1 MNKPPQALN
10 QITVVSVRNISSQIT
25 IGVVLP
31 LISLKDNKSFLDQHQ
46 SEVKLK
52 QRKSGLTWHS
62 NEIYSIRSEETSEIN
77 IDYQVSH
84 IVLNCENTVLATYG
98 SITLY

>member
-10 QITVVSVRNISSQIT
+10 QITVVSVRNISSQIM

-52 QRKSGLTWHS
+52 QRKSGVT
-62 NEIYSIRSEETSEIN
+62 
-77 IDYQVSH
+77 
-84 IVLNCENTVLATYG
+84 
-98 SITLY
+98 

>member
-10 QITVVSVRNISSQIT
+10 QITAVSVRNISSQIM

-46 SEVKLK
+46 SEV
-52 QRKSGLTWHS
+52 
-62 NEIYSIRSEETSEIN
+62 N
-77 IDYQVSH
+77 
-84 IVLNCENTVLATYG
+84 
-98 SITLY
+98 

>member
-10 QITVVSVRNISSQIT
+10 QITAVSVRNISSQIM

-52 QRKSGLTWHS
+52 QRKSEVT
-62 NEIYSIRSEETSEIN
+62 
-77 IDYQVSH
+77 
-84 IVLNCENTVLATYG
+84 
-98 SITLY
+98 

>member
-1 MNKPPQALN
+1 M
-10 QITVVSVRNISSQIT
+10 

-52 QRKSGLTWHS
+52 QRKSGVTWHS
-62 NEIYSIRSEETSEIN
+62 NENYSIKK
-77 IDYQVSH
+77 QVK
-84 IVLNCENTVLATYG
+84 
-98 SITLY
+98 

>member
-10 QITVVSVRNISSQIT
+10 QITAGSVRNISSQIM

-52 QRKSGLTWHS
+52 QRKSGLT
-62 NEIYSIRSEETSEIN
+62 
-77 IDYQVSH
+77 
-84 IVLNCENTVLATYG
+84 
-98 SITLY
+98 

>member
-1 MNKPPQALN
+1 MNKPSPQALN
-10 QITVVSVRNISSQIT
+10 QITAVSVRNISSQIM

-52 QRKSGLTWHS
+52 QRKSGLT
-62 NEIYSIRSEETSEIN
+62 
-77 IDYQVSH
+77 
-84 IVLNCENTVLATYG
+84 
-98 SITLY
+98 

>member
-10 QITVVSVRNISSQIT
+10 QITAVSVRNISSQIM

-31 LISLKDNKSFLDQHQ
+31 PISLKDNKIFLDQHQ

-52 QRKSGLTWHS
+52 QRKSGLT
-62 NEIYSIRSEETSEIN
+62 
-77 IDYQVSH
+77 
-84 IVLNCENTVLATYG
+84 
-98 SITLY
+98 